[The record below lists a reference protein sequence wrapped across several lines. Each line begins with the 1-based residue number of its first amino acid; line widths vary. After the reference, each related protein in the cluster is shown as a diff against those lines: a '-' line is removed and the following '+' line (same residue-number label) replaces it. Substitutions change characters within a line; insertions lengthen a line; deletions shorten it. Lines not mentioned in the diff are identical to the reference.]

1 MIRPTSDY
9 GADPARAQHDHRATT
24 AAPGNRGQRTEET
37 SSRAIRIEQIWLT
50 LAMTA
55 CSFMQWTMPPLRG
68 PLHELG
74 PGHRPSEHVALA
86 RIASH
91 GFEQV
96 ELFGSFDAVAKWCR
110 WTSCTRSRAAL
121 SPTKV
126 SKTMRRISSSSLDKS
141 AHGYV
146 NWN

>member
-24 AAPGNRGQRTEET
+24 AAPGNRGQRIEET
-37 SSRAIRIEQIWLT
+37 SSRAVRIE
-50 LAMTA
+50 
-55 CSFMQWTMPPLRG
+55 
-68 PLHELG
+68 
-74 PGHRPSEHVALA
+74 
-86 RIASH
+86 RI
-91 GFEQV
+91 
-96 ELFGSFDAVAKWCR
+96 
-110 WTSCTRSRAAL
+110 AL

-126 SKTMRRISSSSLDKS
+126 SKTMRRISSSRLDKS